1 MGEGGVGGG
10 VWEQKTN
17 RGFDLPHP
25 TPYSPLPGFIYSC
38 PIIISEDD
46 RQQRLRDWWC
56 VLLLAAIVT
65 ALFADVLFL
74 GNNFY
79 VRDLFVYHFPM
90 KHVVR
95 EIISRG
101 EFPWWNPYIASGQPM
116 AANPAYEIFYP
127 PQWLIFL
134 GPFTFGF
141 ALHVLVHV
149 YLAAIGAFLFFR
161 SMPLRRDAAVFGA
174 LSFALSGFL
183 LGTATNL
190 PTFFVWSWA
199 GFAGWAALRVMRGG
213 SIALPS
219 IIFAMPILV
228 GEPVSLL
235 QMFGL
240 MFVVAGTKSARRLAT
255 TVAIALLIAAV
266 QLVPAADHARDSI
279 RSRGL
284 IYKTVADFSLPP
296 ARAIEFIAPFAI
308 RPVNSPGKQRT
319 HYFLTLYCGV
329 AVLILFVAGI
339 ATRQRRWLMVTV
351 IALLSYLLALGDAT
365 PLLRVLYACGIRF
378 IRYPEKFMAMGIVT
392 MIGFATVAAHRLL
405 EGDAK
410 LRRAVIIGGIAAT
423 AVALI
428 SPFAAIMPAIM
439 AAAWTVV
446 LWRVGTNRAW
456 HLIVIALLVADLG
469 YVANRVIPRHS
480 WRFFTPP
487 DAANAFPRPRDGYAV
502 FHRGEWARPDL
513 GATYDAFSAA
523 LNTHNALRP
532 YSPAAWGIR
541 TALEEDFD
549 ETDLLPTHDLLDSM
563 QRLGSSGFPRWS
575 EPFMQLSNVRYVIDY
590 DPRGRIE
597 SPIVIRRR
605 PSQGKYWFARTLEP
619 ASEFERAIRGPIA
632 NGVAFTDTAFTPA
645 PAAITN
651 VAESSHSADIDVEAT
666 GRSFLVATITRHKY
680 WRATI
685 DGQPAPLLAAN
696 IAYQGVVVP
705 AGRHHIA
712 LRYWNPIVA
721 AGAAISALS
730 LLAVLWYALAAGFRR
745 DSAGAFVEIAAAALG
760 DSLQGRAHQID
771 AS

>member
-1 MGEGGVGGG
+1 M
-10 VWEQKTN
+10 T
-17 RGFDLPHP
+17 RDLSH
-25 TPYSPLPGFIYSC
+25 SFIYSC

-95 EIISRG
+95 EIVSRG

-134 GPFTFGF
+134 GTFTFGF
-141 ALHVLVHV
+141 ALHVLVHI

-161 SMPLRRDAAVFGA
+161 SMALRRDASVFGA
-174 LSFALSGFL
+174 LSFALSGFF

-199 GFAGWAALRVMRGG
+199 GLAGWAALRVMRGG

-235 QMFGL
+235 QLFGL
-240 MFVVAGTKSARRLAT
+240 MFVLAGLKSARRLAT

-266 QLVPAADHARDSI
+266 QLVPAVDHARDSI
-279 RSRGL
+279 RSRGF

-308 RPVNSPGKQRT
+308 RPANSPGQQRT
-319 HYFLTLYCGV
+319 HYFLTLYCGL
-329 AVLILFVAGI
+329 AALILFVAGI

-351 IALLSYLLALGDAT
+351 IALISYLLALGDAT
-365 PLLRVLYACGIRF
+365 PLLHVLYACGIRF
-378 IRYPEKFMAMGIVT
+378 IRYPEKFIAIGIVT

-405 EGDAK
+405 EGDTK

-423 AVALI
+423 VIALI
-428 SPFAAIMPAIM
+428 SPAAAIM
-439 AAAWTVV
+439 AAAWTIV

-456 HLIVIALLVADLG
+456 HLIVIALLLIDLG
-469 YVANRVIPRHS
+469 TVANRVMPRHPP
-480 WRFFTPP
+480 RFFTPP

-502 FHRGEWARPDL
+502 FHRGEWDRRDL
-513 GATYDAFSAA
+513 AATYDAFSPA
-523 LNTHNALRP
+523 LNTRNALRP

-541 TALEEDFD
+541 TALEYDFD

-563 QRLGSSGFPRWS
+563 QRLGNSGFAKWS
-575 EPFMQLSNVRYVIDY
+575 EPFMQLSNVHYVIDY
-590 DPRGRIE
+590 NPHGSIQ
-597 SPIVIRRR
+597 SPIVIRRF
-605 PSQGKYWFARTLEP
+605 PSQGRYWFARTLAP
-619 ASEFERAIRGPIA
+619 MSAFERSIRGTFP
-632 NGVAFTDTAFTPA
+632 NSVAFTNPAFTPA
-645 PAAITN
+645 PAAVTN
-651 VAESSHSADIDVEAT
+651 VAESSHSADIDVDAT

-685 DGQPAPLLAAN
+685 DGQPAPLVAAN
-696 IAYQGVVVP
+696 VAYQGLVVP

-712 LRYWNPIVA
+712 LRYANPIVA
-721 AGAAISALS
+721 IGAVISALS
-730 LLAVLWYALAAGFRR
+730 LLAVLWCALAAGR
-745 DSAGAFVEIAAAALG
+745 
-760 DSLQGRAHQID
+760 HQIE